1 MYYLIQSIMPSCSCL
16 NQQLESEI
24 DSIIFVWS
32 LIVED
37 LSFRVTQVIVM
48 SRRAGTQ
55 ISYNA
60 PIGWW
65 LDLCSIWK
73 YHPHYTTVS
82 QIFDFL
88 RQLYK
93 KGLDNSANGTT
104 VPSVILKVLEL
115 TRIEKDLLLA
125 RPLKGFFNVKTPQV
139 R

>member
-1 MYYLIQSIMPSCSCL
+1 MPSCSCL

-60 PIGWW
+60 PIG
-65 LDLCSIWK
+65 
-73 YHPHYTTVS
+73 
-82 QIFDFL
+82 
-88 RQLYK
+88 
-93 KGLDNSANGTT
+93 
-104 VPSVILKVLEL
+104 
-115 TRIEKDLLLA
+115 
-125 RPLKGFFNVKTPQV
+125 
-139 R
+139 